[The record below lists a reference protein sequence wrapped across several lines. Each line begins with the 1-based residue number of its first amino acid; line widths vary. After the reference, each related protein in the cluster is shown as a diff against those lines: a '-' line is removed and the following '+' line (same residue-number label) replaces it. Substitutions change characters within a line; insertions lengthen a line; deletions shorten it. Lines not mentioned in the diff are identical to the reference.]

1 MDNDNE
7 IFNEIRTIDL
17 SQHLRPLNDDEITLE
32 IDFEVGMGMKVETV
46 TITDWIDC
54 PETELQ

>member
-32 IDFEVGMGMKVETV
+32 IDFEVGKGMKVETV
-46 TITDWIDC
+46 TIADWIDC

>member
-1 MDNDNE
+1 MTTR
-7 IFNEIRTIDL
+7 FSTK

-32 IDFEVGMGMKVETV
+32 IDFEVGKGMKVETV
-46 TITDWIDC
+46 TIADWIDC